1 MYDIAITYGVVSL
14 LLLGGFAYITFKI
27 TANKQRFFW
36 LLSLLGDDNE
46 SLMKELQ
53 QDTIDQIRTHLM
65 YLKQTDLLKN
75 KDIIMC
81 LDIVEREY
89 GGVVIDKN

>member
-1 MYDIAITYGVVSL
+1 M
-14 LLLGGFAYITFKI
+14 
-27 TANKQRFFW
+27 
-36 LLSLLGDDNE
+36 LSLLGDDNE

-75 KDIIMC
+75 EDILMC
-81 LDIVEREY
+81 LDLVAREY

>member
-1 MYDIAITYGVVSL
+1 M
-14 LLLGGFAYITFKI
+14 
-27 TANKQRFFW
+27 
-36 LLSLLGDDNE
+36 GDDNE

-75 KDIIMC
+75 EDILMC
-81 LDIVEREY
+81 LDLVAREY

>member
-1 MYDIAITYGVVSL
+1 
-14 LLLGGFAYITFKI
+14 
-27 TANKQRFFW
+27 
-36 LLSLLGDDNE
+36 
-46 SLMKELQ
+46 MKELQ

-75 KDIIMC
+75 EDILMC
-81 LDIVEREY
+81 LDLVAREY